1 MLDAFPLEER
11 LASLDVEL
19 LDDPLPHHVA
29 PRAADGGEIPW
40 HRVVDRNQCGVLR
53 ADEELVV
60 VSIVAVGGRKAG
72 YLTVGTIE
80 DHILAWC
87 LPPGKHRST
96 LVGLHLKVKR
106 ASIRA
111 AQGMEPHDLPA
122 VVEDHRAALPSVALL
137 RGDEDIAGGG
147 LLARFCGHLYS
158 GRAKVGA

>member
-1 MLDAFPLEER
+1 MLEALPLEEH
-11 LASLDVEL
+11 LSGLDVEL
-19 LDDPLPHHVA
+19 LNDPLPHHAA

-40 HRVVDRNQCGVLR
+40 HRVVDRDQCGVLR

-60 VSIVAVGGRKAG
+60 VPVVAVGGRKAG

-87 LPPGKHRST
+87 LPPGKYVST

-106 ASIRA
+106 AHMC
-111 AQGMEPHDLPA
+111 AQQGTEPHDLPA

-147 LLARFCGHLYS
+147 LLARLCGHLDC
-158 GRAKVGA
+158 GWAKVGA